1 MTNHLFIVNK
11 VKSPR
16 IRINK
21 GIQISKQFTWRYT
34 LIDKQL
40 AKSILIWKSQAEKYQ
55 QKNNVFHIQTCIE
68 VSNQTIAQSVSAPI
82 LSSRF

>member
-11 VKSPR
+11 VKSTR

-40 AKSILIWKSQAEKYQ
+40 AKSILTWKSQAEKHQ
-55 QKNNVFHIQTCIE
+55 QKNNVFHIQTYIE
-68 VSNQTIAQSVSAPI
+68 VSNQTIAQSVSAPMR
-82 LSSRF
+82 SNRF